1 MGRWLATLLLALA
14 IAVPGSGAEGEP
26 GGHSYQAEGA
36 PKPDHEGNSVAP
48 RRPAQIMAPVDSP
61 SGIEG
66 KSGHREHEAEQQNR
80 AADPI
85 WVSANAARDT
95 ARYTRGLLY
104 VGAIGILVG
113 FATIGAAG
121 WAGQHRSE
129 EHTSELQSLMSTS
142 YAV

>member
-1 MGRWLATLLLALA
+1 
-14 IAVPGSGAEGEP
+14 
-26 GGHSYQAEGA
+26 
-36 PKPDHEGNSVAP
+36 
-48 RRPAQIMAPVDSP
+48 MAPVDSP

-66 KSGHREHEAEQQNR
+66 KSGHREHDAEQQNR

-113 FATIGAAG
+113 FATLWAAV
-121 WAGQHRSE
+121 WAGQHSKRAAIDVGKGAHAAIPSP
-129 EHTSELQSLMSTS
+129 TIGIASLRERDCQHVCISV
-142 YAV
+142 AVSA

>member
-1 MGRWLATLLLALA
+1 
-14 IAVPGSGAEGEP
+14 
-26 GGHSYQAEGA
+26 
-36 PKPDHEGNSVAP
+36 
-48 RRPAQIMAPVDSP
+48 MAPVDSP

-113 FATIGAAG
+113 FATIGAAIR
-121 WAGQHRSE
+121 AGAWPATCSVMAMPISGRSE
-129 EHTSELQSLMSTS
+129 EHTPELQSLMRIS
-142 YAV
+142 YAVFCLKKKI

>member
-66 KSGHREHEAEQQNR
+66 KYGHREHEAEQQNR
-80 AADPI
+80 AVEPI
-85 WVSANAARDT
+85 WVSDKNARDT
-95 ARYTRGLLY
+95 ASSTRGPPY

-113 FATIGAAG
+113 VANNG
-121 WAGQHRSE
+121 
-129 EHTSELQSLMSTS
+129 
-142 YAV
+142 